1 MHNRKHLLALF
12 VIFITCYGTVM
23 ASSPA
28 KMTPEEVVAK
38 HLASIGSA
46 DALAAAKTR
55 IAVGRVKAITR
66 STSVREIAGVSQ
78 FASDGDRVLL
88 AMIFNLTDYPFEKVG
103 FDGQKLTIALF
114 PGSGSRSALGDF
126 LKSQEGIVKQGL
138 MGGAL
143 SSAWPLL
150 DLTGKKPKLSYSGIS
165 KINGRDAHKLTYAPP
180 KGSGDLQISL
190 FFDAETFRHVRSEYR
205 YSISAAMGNRP
216 RASVTSPTGDTGS
229 QSVTRYK
236 LAEEFS
242 EFKEEGSLTLP
253 HTYKLQLTV
262 EAEKTSILEWT
273 TNFAQFAF
281 NQPIDINAFNVAASK

>member
-1 MHNRKHLLALF
+1 MHTRKRLLAFF
-12 VIFITCYGTVM
+12 VILITCYGTAA

-55 IAVGRVKAITR
+55 IAIGKAKAITR
-66 STSVREIAGVSQ
+66 SNTVREISGVSQ
-78 FASDGDRVLL
+78 FASDGDKVLL
-88 AMIFNLTDYPFEKVG
+88 AMIFDLTDYPYEKVG
-103 FDGQKLTIALF
+103 YDGSKLTIALL
-114 PGSGSRSALGDF
+114 PGSGARSALGDF
-126 LKSQEGIVKQGL
+126 LKSQDAIIKQGL
-138 MGGAL
+138 IGGAL

-150 DLTGKKPKLSYSGIS
+150 DLATRKPKLSYSGTS
-165 KINGRDAHKLTYAPP
+165 KINGREAHKLTYSPA
-180 KGSGDLQISL
+180 KGAGNLEISL
-190 FFDAETFRHVRSEYR
+190 FFDAETFQHVRSEYR

-216 RASVTSPTGDTGS
+216 RGEVTSPTGDTGS

-242 EFKEEGSLTLP
+242 DFKAEGSLTLP

-262 EAEKTSILEWT
+262 EAQRTSILEWVS
-273 TNFAQFAF
+273 NFSQFAF
-281 NQPIDINAFNVAASK
+281 NQPIDVNAFSFGSK

>member
-1 MHNRKHLLALF
+1 MHSRKRLLAFF
-12 VIFITCYGTVM
+12 VILITCYGPAT

-55 IAVGRVKAITR
+55 IAVGKVKAITR
-66 STSVREIAGVSQ
+66 TNSVRNIVGVSQ
-78 FASDGDRVLL
+78 FASDSDKVLL
-88 AMIFNLTDYPFEKVG
+88 AMIFDLTDYPYEKVG
-103 FDGQKLTIALF
+103 YDGRKLTIALF

-126 LKSQEGIVKQGL
+126 FKSQETIFKQGL
-138 MGGAL
+138 IGGAL

-150 DLTGKKPKLSYSGIS
+150 DLAAKKPKLSYSGIS
-165 KINGRDAHKLTYAPP
+165 KINGREAHKLTYA
-180 KGSGDLQISL
+180 GSGNLEISL
-190 FFDAETFRHVRSEYR
+190 YFDAETFRHVRSEYR

-216 RASVTSPTGDTGS
+216 RGDVTSPTGDTGS

-236 LAEEFS
+236 LVEEFS
-242 EFKEEGSLTLP
+242 EFKAEGSLTLP
-253 HTYKLQLTV
+253 HTYNLQLTI
-262 EAEKTSILEWT
+262 EAQRTSILEWT
-273 TNFAQFAF
+273 TNFVQFVF